1 MPSDPFR
8 LGAQMTSIIRFH
20 YSSYSAKRQ
29 KEILLMFID
38 GGGNQN
44 VARILAQNSL
54 IRLFI
59 QKNLNML
66 VALAVRDKAR

>member
-1 MPSDPFR
+1 MAPF
-8 LGAQMTSIIRFH
+8 LWMGLAWDTVG
-20 YSSYSAKRQ
+20 YSAKRQ

-44 VARILAQNSL
+44 VARILAQNSM

-59 QKNLNML
+59 QKNLDML
-66 VALAVRDKAR
+66 VALCCCPTQS